1 MGYSNETNVANEM
14 KDSRRAVK
22 VQTMLAAPLPSE
34 DGQIYR
40 VHILRNETP
49 SNCPSQVGPFSL
61 CKASSICYIL
71 SVQVTEVE
79 DPHFSMYNGQ
89 RESSSDL
96 KSIRLTKC
104 SSFSRQWPSPF
115 PSSDAS

>member
-14 KDSRRAVK
+14 TDSRRAVK

-49 SNCPSQVGPFSL
+49 SVVHPKLDRSL
-61 CKASSICYIL
+61 CARLLLSAISSQFKSLKWRIL
-71 SVQVTEVE
+71 ISACTTGSVSLRRT
-79 DPHFSMYNGQ
+79 
-89 RESSSDL
+89 
-96 KSIRLTKC
+96 
-104 SSFSRQWPSPF
+104 
-115 PSSDAS
+115 

>member
-49 SNCPSQVGPFSL
+49 YQLSIPSWTVLF
-61 CKASSICYIL
+61 
-71 SVQVTEVE
+71 VQGFFYLLY
-79 DPHFSMYNGQ
+79 PL
-89 RESSSDL
+89 SSSH
-96 KSIRLTKC
+96 
-104 SSFSRQWPSPF
+104 
-115 PSSDAS
+115 